1 MIDLNLFFA
10 LVSFY
15 FVMYVTP
22 GPNNAMVLTSGLK
35 FGFAKTIPH
44 MSGITIGH
52 ILQLI
57 LVCLGL
63 GKIFQ
68 VFPEIQ
74 QVLKIICAA
83 YLLYLGYKIIGS
95 FSKIKEDDSRPLKFH
110 EAALFQIVNPKAW
123 TISSMAASGFLPKGE
138 NLIFSILYIA
148 AIAIIVIVG
157 FSATNQTDIID
168 STLSSI
174 SEPLLVNVD
183 QTTYQRADII
193 SISGNSKSASTQLVE
208 LSIENTNGVKIW
220 NENINLKNDGKF
232 STLVIAGG
240 GGWENDGTYILKA
253 THSNLASEI
262 EFKFFT

>member
-68 VFPEIQ
+68 IFPEIQ
-74 QVLKIICAA
+74 QVRKIICAA

-123 TISSMAASGFLPKGE
+123 TISSMVASGFLPKDE

-148 AIAIIVIVG
+148 SIALIICPLSISPWAAFGSSIRNLVRNNKLKALIEYFLAFLLLITAILIAI
-157 FSATNQTDIID
+157 Q
-168 STLSSI
+168 
-174 SEPLLVNVD
+174 
-183 QTTYQRADII
+183 
-193 SISGNSKSASTQLVE
+193 K
-208 LSIENTNGVKIW
+208 
-220 NENINLKNDGKF
+220 
-232 STLVIAGG
+232 
-240 GGWENDGTYILKA
+240 
-253 THSNLASEI
+253 
-262 EFKFFT
+262 